1 LFARNPYDTTKG
13 EIRGGRA
20 LVLKPFPHPYGSSI
34 FTPVFPIPVCL
45 IPVGRFGKKFTL
57 DQKLTC
63 NVVRTMCHAVPRI
76 APWQ

>member
-1 LFARNPYDTTKG
+1 MQGPHITPLGVKKIG
-13 EIRGGRA
+13 ERA
-20 LVLKPFPHPYGSSI
+20 LVPQPSPHHYGSSM

-45 IPVGRFGKKFTL
+45 TPGGHFREKFTF

-76 APWQ
+76 AP